1 MKFRAICI
9 VAAVAVTGCGG
20 DKGPYK
26 MGVAEARSKLL
37 AAKFEKGILPGFSSH
52 NVSAHL
58 TNGGNGAIEW
68 LVISGGGNGM
78 YCPIAITPVGD
89 SGKLSQVVNDCR
101 DGLLG
106 RMTAPHLDELVDA
119 TLTGRP
125 PEFAGNDSSQAQ
137 PRETS
142 SPSSNEPAE
151 PAEETD
157 DSQSTEIDDQSAS
170 E

>member
-1 MKFRAICI
+1 MKFRALCI
-9 VAAVAVTGCGG
+9 VATVALTGCGG
-20 DKGPYK
+20 DMGPYK
-26 MGVAEARSKLL
+26 MGAAEVRNRLL
-37 AAKFEKGILPGFSSH
+37 AAKFEKGILPGFSAH
-52 NVSAHL
+52 NVSVHL
-58 TNGGNGAIEW
+58 IDDGNGAIEW

-78 YCPIAITPVGD
+78 YCPIAIKPVGD

-101 DGLLG
+101 DDLLG
-106 RMTAPHLDELVDA
+106 RLAAPHLDELVDA

-125 PEFAGNDSSQAQ
+125 PEFAGKDSSQAQ

-151 PAEETD
+151 ETD
-157 DSQSTEIDDQSAS
+157 DSQSTESDDQSAY